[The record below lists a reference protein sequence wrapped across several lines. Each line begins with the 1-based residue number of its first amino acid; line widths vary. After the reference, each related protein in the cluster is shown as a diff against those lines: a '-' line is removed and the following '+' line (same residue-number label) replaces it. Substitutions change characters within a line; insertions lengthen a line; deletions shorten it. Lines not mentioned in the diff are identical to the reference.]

1 MALRI
6 AVNRELESLVKF
18 LKDAPFCLTPGGRLV
33 IISFHSLEDRFV
45 KQYFQQWHRE
55 GLMRNL
61 TPHVVKT
68 STKEVQTNPRSRSAR
83 LRAAER
89 LEKSQQTPGESQLIE
104 APEAEAFR
112 HSQSR

>member
-6 AVNRELESLVKF
+6 AVNQELESLVKF
-18 LKDAPFCLTPGGRLV
+18 LRDAPFCLSPRGRLV

-45 KQYFQQWHRE
+45 KQHFQRWHRE

-61 TPHVVKT
+61 TPHVVKP
-68 STKEVQTNPRSRSAR
+68 SAEEVQTNPRSRSAR

-89 LEKSQQTPGESQLIE
+89 LAGSHFIE
-104 APEAEAFR
+104 APEADAFG